1 MNKKVFTGMLAA
13 IMAVSSSFMSFA
25 DSVNLAPGE
34 NPVSGPEEQGESILP
49 PSAQIGNRLN
59 APGEQTENPGNQ
71 SSTITA
77 GGSAQGQS
85 STITA
90 GGSAQGQSGTITEGG
105 SAQGQSSTITA
116 GGSTQG
122 QSGTITAGG
131 GMSGQNGPSPSGST
145 VITSGVL
152 AGPGVSGSGGG
163 PGMSG
168 GAVISDGT
176 DGFAGTVSSPLVKV
190 AEKYTYDQMSQD
202 IQELAS
208 RYSSLMKVNTIGT
221 TLDGRNLYEVVVG
234 NINAEKHVL
243 IHGGIHARE
252 YMTPLLI
259 MKQLEYGLAFYGTG
273 SYEGRLLSDL
283 FNKTAIHYVPMVNPD
298 GITISQS
305 GIGGIRSEE
314 LRRTIEQC
322 YQNDLA
328 QGRTSA
334 AMERY
339 LNYWKANGRGVD
351 LNQNFPAD
359 WEEVTSS
366 DMPSY
371 ATYKGAAPLSEPE
384 SQALANLIQS
394 RNWTATI
401 SYHSMGNIIYWDY
414 PGNTVSAQSQEL
426 ANAVSAKTGYRLAG
440 SSGHGGFKD
449 WLQIKE
455 NPIPSLTIEVGSVS
469 CPMPLTEFTDVW
481 NKNQEVWAAVLKW
494 AAEH

>member
-25 DSVNLAPGE
+25 DSVNLAPGQSLT
-34 NPVSGPEEQGESILP
+34 SGPPGQGEGFAA
-49 PSAQIGNRLN
+49 PSVQNGDRLN
-59 APGEQTENPGNQ
+59 APGEQAESTEGQ
-71 SSTITA
+71 SGTVTA
-77 GGSAQGQS
+77 GGSAQS
-85 STITA
+85 
-90 GGSAQGQSGTITEGG
+90 QSGTVTVGG
-105 SAQGQSSTITA
+105 GA
-116 GGSTQG
+116 QG

-131 GMSGQNGPSPSGST
+131 GVPGQNGPSSSGST

-152 AGPGVSGSGGG
+152 AGPGVSGSAGG

-168 GAVISDGT
+168 GAVISNGT

-190 AEKYTYDQMSQD
+190 TEKYTYDQMSQD

-208 RYSSLMKVNTIGT
+208 RYNSLMKVNTIGT

-234 NINAEKHVL
+234 NPNAEKHVL

-259 MKQLEYGLAFYGTG
+259 MKQLEYGLAFYGTA

-298 GITISQS
+298 GVTISQS

-314 LRRTIEQC
+314 LRRTIQQC

-334 AMERY
+334 ALERY

-359 WEEVTSS
+359 WDEVTST

-394 RNWTATI
+394 RNWAATI

-469 CPMPLTEFTDVW
+469 CPMPVTEFTDVW
-481 NKNQEVWAAVLKW
+481 NKNQEVWAVVLKW

>member
-1 MNKKVFTGMLAA
+1 MLAA

-25 DSVNLAPGE
+25 DSVNLAPGQSLT
-34 NPVSGPEEQGESILP
+34 SGPPGQGEGFAA
-49 PSAQIGNRLN
+49 PSVQNGDRLN
-59 APGEQTENPGNQ
+59 APGEQAENIGSASGTVTAGGGAQSQ
-71 SSTITA
+71 SSTVTA
-77 GGSAQGQS
+77 GGAQSQS
-85 STITA
+85 GTVTA
-90 GGSAQGQSGTITEGG
+90 GGAQSQSGTV
-105 SAQGQSSTITA
+105 TA
-116 GGSTQG
+116 GGGAQG

-131 GMSGQNGPSPSGST
+131 GVPGQNGPSSSGST

-152 AGPGVSGSGGG
+152 AGPGVSGSAGG

-168 GAVISDGT
+168 GAVISNGT

-190 AEKYTYDQMSQD
+190 TEKYTYDQMSQD

-259 MKQLEYGLAFYGTG
+259 MKQLEYGLAFYGTA

-298 GITISQS
+298 GVTISQS

-314 LRRTIEQC
+314 LRRTIQQC

-334 AMERY
+334 ALERY

-359 WEEVTSS
+359 WDEVTST

-469 CPMPLTEFTDVW
+469 CPMPVTEFTDVW
-481 NKNQEVWAAVLKW
+481 NKNQEVWAVVLKW

>member
-1 MNKKVFTGMLAA
+1 MLAA

-25 DSVNLAPGE
+25 DSVNLAPGQSMT
-34 NPVSGPEEQGESILP
+34 SGPSGQGEGFAA
-49 PSAQIGNRLN
+49 PSVQNGDRLN
-59 APGEQTENPGNQ
+59 APGEQAEN
-71 SSTITA
+71 I
-77 GGSAQGQS
+77 GSA
-85 STITA
+85 
-90 GGSAQGQSGTITEGG
+90 SGTV
-105 SAQGQSSTITA
+105 
-116 GGSTQG
+116 
-122 QSGTITAGG
+122 TAGG
-131 GMSGQNGPSPSGST
+131 GAQSQSGTVTAGGAQSQSGTVAAGGGTQSQSGTVTAGGAQSQSST

-152 AGPGVSGSGGG
+152 AGPGVSGSAGG

-168 GAVISDGT
+168 GTVISNGT

-190 AEKYTYDQMSQD
+190 TEKYTYDQMSQD
-202 IQELAS
+202 IQELSS

-221 TLDGRNLYEVVVG
+221 TLDGRNLYEIVVG
-234 NINAEKHVL
+234 NLNAEKHVL

-259 MKQLEYGLAFYGTG
+259 MKQLEYGLAFYGTA

-314 LRRTIEQC
+314 LRRTIQQC

-334 AMERY
+334 ALERY

-359 WEEVTSS
+359 WEEVTST

-371 ATYKGAAPLSEPE
+371 ATYKGTAPLSEPE

-469 CPMPLTEFTDVW
+469 CPMPVTEFTDVW
-481 NKNQEVWAAVLKW
+481 NKNQEVWAVVLKW

>member
-25 DSVNLAPGE
+25 DSVNLAPGQSLT
-34 NPVSGPEEQGESILP
+34 SGPTGQGEGFAA
-49 PSAQIGNRLN
+49 PSVQNGDRLN
-59 APGEQTENPGNQ
+59 APGEQAENIG
-71 SSTITA
+71 SASGTVTA
-77 GGSAQGQS
+77 GGGAQSQS
-85 STITA
+85 GTVTA
-90 GGSAQGQSGTITEGG
+90 GGAQSQSGTV
-105 SAQGQSSTITA
+105 TA
-116 GGSTQG
+116 GGAQSQSGTVTAGGGAQG

-131 GMSGQNGPSPSGST
+131 GIPGQNGPSSSGST

-152 AGPGVSGSGGG
+152 AGPGVSGSAGG

-168 GAVISDGT
+168 GTVISNGT

-190 AEKYTYDQMSQD
+190 TEKYTYDQMSQD

-234 NINAEKHVL
+234 NLNAEKHVL

-259 MKQLEYGLAFYGTG
+259 MKQLEYGLAFYGTA

-298 GITISQS
+298 GVTISQS

-314 LRRTIEQC
+314 LRRTIQQC

-334 AMERY
+334 ALERY

-359 WEEVTSS
+359 WDEVTST

-469 CPMPLTEFTDVW
+469 CPMPVTEFTDVW
-481 NKNQEVWAAVLKW
+481 NKNQEVWAVVLKW

>member
-1 MNKKVFTGMLAA
+1 MLAA

-25 DSVNLAPGE
+25 DSVNLAPGQSLT
-34 NPVSGPEEQGESILP
+34 SGPPGQGEGFAA
-49 PSAQIGNRLN
+49 PSVQNGDRLN
-59 APGEQTENPGNQ
+59 APGEQAESTGGQ
-71 SSTITA
+71 SGTVTA
-77 GGSAQGQS
+77 GGSAQSQS
-85 STITA
+85 GTVTA
-90 GGSAQGQSGTITEGG
+90 GGSAQSQSGTVTAGGAQGQSGTVTVGG
-105 SAQGQSSTITA
+105 GA
-116 GGSTQG
+116 QG

-131 GMSGQNGPSPSGST
+131 GVPGQNGPSSSGST

-152 AGPGVSGSGGG
+152 AGPGVSGSAGG

-168 GAVISDGT
+168 GAVISNGT

-190 AEKYTYDQMSQD
+190 TEKYTYDQMSQD

-221 TLDGRNLYEVVVG
+221 TLDGRNLYEIVVG

-259 MKQLEYGLAFYGTG
+259 MKQLEYGLAFYGTA

-298 GITISQS
+298 GVTISQS

-314 LRRTIEQC
+314 LRRTIQQC

-334 AMERY
+334 ALERY

-359 WEEVTSS
+359 WDEVTST

-469 CPMPLTEFTDVW
+469 CPMPVTEFTDVW
-481 NKNQEVWAAVLKW
+481 NKNQEVWAVVLKW

>member
-25 DSVNLAPGE
+25 DSVNLAPGQSLT
-34 NPVSGPEEQGESILP
+34 SGPSGQGEGFAA
-49 PSAQIGNRLN
+49 PSVQNGDRLN
-59 APGEQTENPGNQ
+59 APGEQAENIG
-71 SSTITA
+71 SASGTVTA
-77 GGSAQGQS
+77 GGAQSQS
-85 STITA
+85 GTVTA
-90 GGSAQGQSGTITEGG
+90 GGAQSQSGTV
-105 SAQGQSSTITA
+105 TA
-116 GGSTQG
+116 GGAQSQSGTVTAGGAQG

-131 GMSGQNGPSPSGST
+131 GVPGQNGPSSSGST

-152 AGPGVSGSGGG
+152 AGPGVSGSAGG

-168 GAVISDGT
+168 GTVISNGT

-190 AEKYTYDQMSQD
+190 TEKYTYDQMSQD

-208 RYSSLMKVNTIGT
+208 RYSSLMRVNTIGT

-259 MKQLEYGLAFYGTG
+259 MKQLEYSLAFYGTA

-298 GITISQS
+298 GVTISQS

-314 LRRTIEQC
+314 LRRTIQQC

-334 AMERY
+334 ALERY

-359 WEEVTSS
+359 WDEVTST

-414 PGNTVSAQSQEL
+414 PGNTVSVQSQEL

-469 CPMPLTEFTDVW
+469 CPMPVTEFTDVW
-481 NKNQEVWAAVLKW
+481 NKNQEVWAVVLKW

>member
-25 DSVNLAPGE
+25 DSVNLAPGQSLT
-34 NPVSGPEEQGESILP
+34 SGPSGQGEGFAA
-49 PSAQIGNRLN
+49 PSVQNGDRLN
-59 APGEQTENPGNQ
+59 APGEQAENIG
-71 SSTITA
+71 SASGTVTA
-77 GGSAQGQS
+77 GGAQSQS
-85 STITA
+85 GTVTA
-90 GGSAQGQSGTITEGG
+90 GGAQSQSGTV
-105 SAQGQSSTITA
+105 TA
-116 GGSTQG
+116 GGAQG

-131 GMSGQNGPSPSGST
+131 GVPGQNGPSSSGST

-152 AGPGVSGSGGG
+152 AGPGVSGSAGG

-168 GAVISDGT
+168 GAVISNGT

-190 AEKYTYDQMSQD
+190 TEKYTYDQMSQD

-259 MKQLEYGLAFYGTG
+259 MKQLEYGLAFYGTA

-298 GITISQS
+298 GVTISQS

-314 LRRTIEQC
+314 LRRTIQQC

-334 AMERY
+334 ALERY

-359 WEEVTSS
+359 WDEVTSTN
-366 DMPSY
+366 MPSY

-469 CPMPLTEFTDVW
+469 CPMPVTEFTDVW
-481 NKNQEVWAAVLKW
+481 NKNQEVWAVVLKW

>member
-1 MNKKVFTGMLAA
+1 MLAA

-49 PSAQIGNRLN
+49 PSAQIGDRLN

-85 STITA
+85 STIT
-90 GGSAQGQSGTITEGG
+90 E
-105 SAQGQSSTITA
+105 

-122 QSGTITAGG
+122 HSGTITAGG

-371 ATYKGAAPLSEPE
+371 ATYKG
-384 SQALANLIQS
+384 
-394 RNWTATI
+394 
-401 SYHSMGNIIYWDY
+401 
-414 PGNTVSAQSQEL
+414 NTVSAQSQEL

>member
-1 MNKKVFTGMLAA
+1 MLAA

-25 DSVNLAPGE
+25 DSVNLAPGQSLT
-34 NPVSGPEEQGESILP
+34 SGPSGQGEGFAA
-49 PSAQIGNRLN
+49 PSVQNGDRLN
-59 APGEQTENPGNQ
+59 APGEQAENIG
-71 SSTITA
+71 SASGTVTA
-77 GGSAQGQS
+77 GGGAQSQS
-85 STITA
+85 GTVTA
-90 GGSAQGQSGTITEGG
+90 GGAQSQSGTV
-105 SAQGQSSTITA
+105 TA
-116 GGSTQG
+116 GGAQSQSGTVTAGGGAQG

-131 GMSGQNGPSPSGST
+131 GVPGQNGPSSSGST

-152 AGPGVSGSGGG
+152 AGPGVSGSAGG

-168 GAVISDGT
+168 GAVISNGT

-190 AEKYTYDQMSQD
+190 TEKYTYDQMSQD

-259 MKQLEYGLAFYGTG
+259 MKQLEYGLAFYGTA

-298 GITISQS
+298 GVTISQS

-314 LRRTIEQC
+314 LRRTIQQC

-334 AMERY
+334 ALERY

-359 WEEVTSS
+359 WDEVTST

-469 CPMPLTEFTDVW
+469 CPMPVTEFTDVW
-481 NKNQEVWAAVLKW
+481 NKNQEVWAVVLKW

>member
-25 DSVNLAPGE
+25 DSVNLAPGQSLT
-34 NPVSGPEEQGESILP
+34 SGPSGQGEGFAA
-49 PSAQIGNRLN
+49 PSVQNGDRLN
-59 APGEQTENPGNQ
+59 APGEQAENIG
-71 SSTITA
+71 SASGTVTA
-77 GGSAQGQS
+77 GGAQSQS
-85 STITA
+85 GTVTA
-90 GGSAQGQSGTITEGG
+90 GGAQSQSGTVTAGGAQGQSGTVI
-105 SAQGQSSTITA
+105 
-116 GGSTQG
+116 
-122 QSGTITAGG
+122 AGG
-131 GMSGQNGPSPSGST
+131 GVPGQNGPSSSGST

-152 AGPGVSGSGGG
+152 AGPGVSGSAGG

-168 GAVISDGT
+168 GTVISNGT

-190 AEKYTYDQMSQD
+190 TEKYTYDQMSQD

-221 TLDGRNLYEVVVG
+221 TLDGRNLYEIVVG
-234 NINAEKHVL
+234 NFNAEKHVL

-259 MKQLEYGLAFYGTG
+259 MKQLEYSLAFYGTA

-298 GITISQS
+298 GVTISQS

-314 LRRTIEQC
+314 LRRTIQQC

-334 AMERY
+334 ALERY

-359 WEEVTSS
+359 WDEVTST

-469 CPMPLTEFTDVW
+469 CPMPVTEFTDVW
-481 NKNQEVWAAVLKW
+481 NKNQEVWAVVLKW

>member
-25 DSVNLAPGE
+25 DSVNLAPGQSLT
-34 NPVSGPEEQGESILP
+34 SGPPGQGEGFAA
-49 PSAQIGNRLN
+49 PSVQNGDRLN
-59 APGEQTENPGNQ
+59 APGEQAESTGGQ
-71 SSTITA
+71 SGTVTA
-77 GGSAQGQS
+77 GGSAQSQS
-85 STITA
+85 GTVTA
-90 GGSAQGQSGTITEGG
+90 GGSAQSQSGTVTAGGAQGQSGTVTVGG
-105 SAQGQSSTITA
+105 GA
-116 GGSTQG
+116 QG

-131 GMSGQNGPSPSGST
+131 GVPGQNGPSSSGST

-152 AGPGVSGSGGG
+152 AGPGVSGSAGG

-168 GAVISDGT
+168 GAVISNGT

-190 AEKYTYDQMSQD
+190 TEKYTYDQMSQD

-259 MKQLEYGLAFYGTG
+259 MKQLEYGLAFYGTA

-298 GITISQS
+298 GVTISQS

-314 LRRTIEQC
+314 LRRTIQQC

-334 AMERY
+334 ALERY

-359 WEEVTSS
+359 WDEVTST

-469 CPMPLTEFTDVW
+469 CPMPVTEFTDVW
-481 NKNQEVWAAVLKW
+481 NKNQEVWAVVLKW

>member
-25 DSVNLAPGE
+25 DSVNLAPGQSLT
-34 NPVSGPEEQGESILP
+34 SGPSGQGEGFAA
-49 PSAQIGNRLN
+49 PSVQNGDRLN
-59 APGEQTENPGNQ
+59 APGEQAENIG
-71 SSTITA
+71 SASGTVTA
-77 GGSAQGQS
+77 GGAQSQS
-85 STITA
+85 GTVTA
-90 GGSAQGQSGTITEGG
+90 GGAQSQSGTVTAGGAQGQSGTVI
-105 SAQGQSSTITA
+105 
-116 GGSTQG
+116 
-122 QSGTITAGG
+122 AGG
-131 GMSGQNGPSPSGST
+131 GVPGQNGPSSSGST

-152 AGPGVSGSGGG
+152 AGPGVSGSAGG

-168 GAVISDGT
+168 GAVISNGT

-190 AEKYTYDQMSQD
+190 TEKYTYDQMSQD

-259 MKQLEYGLAFYGTG
+259 MKQLEYGLAFYGTA

-298 GITISQS
+298 GVTISQS

-314 LRRTIEQC
+314 LRRTIQQC

-334 AMERY
+334 ALERY

-359 WEEVTSS
+359 WDEVTST

-469 CPMPLTEFTDVW
+469 CPMPVTEFTDVW
-481 NKNQEVWAAVLKW
+481 NKNQEVWAVVLKW

>member
-1 MNKKVFTGMLAA
+1 
-13 IMAVSSSFMSFA
+13 
-25 DSVNLAPGE
+25 
-34 NPVSGPEEQGESILP
+34 
-49 PSAQIGNRLN
+49 
-59 APGEQTENPGNQ
+59 
-71 SSTITA
+71 
-77 GGSAQGQS
+77 
-85 STITA
+85 
-90 GGSAQGQSGTITEGG
+90 
-105 SAQGQSSTITA
+105 
-116 GGSTQG
+116 
-122 QSGTITAGG
+122 
-131 GMSGQNGPSPSGST
+131 MSGQNGPSPSGST

-371 ATYKGAAPLSEPE
+371 ATYKG
-384 SQALANLIQS
+384 
-394 RNWTATI
+394 
-401 SYHSMGNIIYWDY
+401 
-414 PGNTVSAQSQEL
+414 NTVSAQSQEL

>member
-1 MNKKVFTGMLAA
+1 MLAA

-25 DSVNLAPGE
+25 DSVNLAPGQSLT
-34 NPVSGPEEQGESILP
+34 SGPPGQGEGFAA
-49 PSAQIGNRLN
+49 PSVQNGDRLN
-59 APGEQTENPGNQ
+59 APGEQAEN
-71 SSTITA
+71 I
-77 GGSAQGQS
+77 GSA
-85 STITA
+85 
-90 GGSAQGQSGTITEGG
+90 SGTV
-105 SAQGQSSTITA
+105 
-116 GGSTQG
+116 
-122 QSGTITAGG
+122 TAGG
-131 GMSGQNGPSPSGST
+131 GAQSQSGTVTAGGAQSQSGTVTAGGAQSQSGTVTAGGGVPGQNGPSSSGST

-152 AGPGVSGSGGG
+152 AGPGVSGSAGG

-168 GAVISDGT
+168 GTVISNGT

-190 AEKYTYDQMSQD
+190 TEKYTYDQMSQD

-259 MKQLEYGLAFYGTG
+259 MKQLEYGLAFYGTA

-298 GITISQS
+298 GVTISQS

-314 LRRTIEQC
+314 LRRTIQQC

-334 AMERY
+334 ALERY

-359 WEEVTSS
+359 WDEVTST

-469 CPMPLTEFTDVW
+469 CPMPVTEFTDVW

>member
-25 DSVNLAPGE
+25 DSVNLAPGQSLT
-34 NPVSGPEEQGESILP
+34 SGPTGQGEGFAA
-49 PSAQIGNRLN
+49 PSVQNGDRLN
-59 APGEQTENPGNQ
+59 APGEQAENIGSASGTVTAGGGAQSQ
-71 SSTITA
+71 SSTVTA
-77 GGSAQGQS
+77 GGAQSQS
-85 STITA
+85 GTVTA
-90 GGSAQGQSGTITEGG
+90 GGAQSQSGTV
-105 SAQGQSSTITA
+105 TA
-116 GGSTQG
+116 GGGAQG

-131 GMSGQNGPSPSGST
+131 GVPGQNGPSSSGST

-152 AGPGVSGSGGG
+152 AGPGVSGSAGG

-168 GAVISDGT
+168 GAVISNGT

-190 AEKYTYDQMSQD
+190 TEKYTYDQMSQD

-234 NINAEKHVL
+234 NLNAEKHVL

-259 MKQLEYGLAFYGTG
+259 MKQLEYGLAFYGTA

-298 GITISQS
+298 GVTISQS

-314 LRRTIEQC
+314 LRRTIQQC

-334 AMERY
+334 ALERY

-359 WEEVTSS
+359 WDEVTST

-371 ATYKGAAPLSEPE
+371 ATYKGTAPLSEPE

-469 CPMPLTEFTDVW
+469 CPMPVTEFTDVW
-481 NKNQEVWAAVLKW
+481 NKNQEVWAVVLKW

>member
-1 MNKKVFTGMLAA
+1 MLAA

-25 DSVNLAPGE
+25 DSVNLAPGQSLT
-34 NPVSGPEEQGESILP
+34 SGPSGQGEGFAA
-49 PSAQIGNRLN
+49 PSVQNGDRLN
-59 APGEQTENPGNQ
+59 APGEQAENIG
-71 SSTITA
+71 SASGTVTA
-77 GGSAQGQS
+77 GGAQSQS
-85 STITA
+85 GTVTA
-90 GGSAQGQSGTITEGG
+90 GGAQSQSGTVTAGGAQGQSGTVI
-105 SAQGQSSTITA
+105 
-116 GGSTQG
+116 
-122 QSGTITAGG
+122 AGG
-131 GMSGQNGPSPSGST
+131 GVPGQNGPSSSGST

-152 AGPGVSGSGGG
+152 AGPGVSGSAGG

-168 GAVISDGT
+168 GAVISNGT

-190 AEKYTYDQMSQD
+190 TEKYTYDQMSQD

-259 MKQLEYGLAFYGTG
+259 MKQLEYGLAFYGTA

-298 GITISQS
+298 GVTISQS
-305 GIGGIRSEE
+305 GIVGIRSEE
-314 LRRTIEQC
+314 LRRTIQQC

-334 AMERY
+334 ALERY

-359 WEEVTSS
+359 WDEVTST

-469 CPMPLTEFTDVW
+469 CPMPVTEFTDVW
-481 NKNQEVWAAVLKW
+481 NKNQEVWAVVLKW

>member
-49 PSAQIGNRLN
+49 PSAQIGDRLN

-85 STITA
+85 STIT
-90 GGSAQGQSGTITEGG
+90 E
-105 SAQGQSSTITA
+105 

-122 QSGTITAGG
+122 HSGTITAGG

-314 LRRTIEQC
+314 LRRT
-322 YQNDLA
+322 
-328 QGRTSA
+328 
-334 AMERY
+334 
-339 LNYWKANGRGVD
+339 
-351 LNQNFPAD
+351 
-359 WEEVTSS
+359 
-366 DMPSY
+366 
-371 ATYKGAAPLSEPE
+371 
-384 SQALANLIQS
+384 
-394 RNWTATI
+394 
-401 SYHSMGNIIYWDY
+401 H
-414 PGNTVSAQSQEL
+414 
-426 ANAVSAKTGYRLAG
+426 
-440 SSGHGGFKD
+440 
-449 WLQIKE
+449 
-455 NPIPSLTIEVGSVS
+455 
-469 CPMPLTEFTDVW
+469 
-481 NKNQEVWAAVLKW
+481 
-494 AAEH
+494 

>member
-25 DSVNLAPGE
+25 DSVNLAPGQSLT
-34 NPVSGPEEQGESILP
+34 SGPSGQGEGFAA
-49 PSAQIGNRLN
+49 PSVQNGDRLN
-59 APGEQTENPGNQ
+59 APGEQAENIG
-71 SSTITA
+71 SASGTVTA
-77 GGSAQGQS
+77 GGAQSQS
-85 STITA
+85 GTVTA
-90 GGSAQGQSGTITEGG
+90 GGAQSQSGTVTAGGAQGQSGTVI
-105 SAQGQSSTITA
+105 
-116 GGSTQG
+116 
-122 QSGTITAGG
+122 AGG
-131 GMSGQNGPSPSGST
+131 GVPGQNGPSSSGST

-152 AGPGVSGSGGG
+152 VGPGVSGSAGG

-168 GAVISDGT
+168 GAVISNGT

-190 AEKYTYDQMSQD
+190 TEKYTYDQMSQD

-259 MKQLEYGLAFYGTG
+259 MKQLEYGLAFYGTA

-298 GITISQS
+298 GVTISQS

-314 LRRTIEQC
+314 LRRTIQQC

-334 AMERY
+334 ALERY

-359 WEEVTSS
+359 WDEVTST

-469 CPMPLTEFTDVW
+469 CPMPVTEFTDVW
-481 NKNQEVWAAVLKW
+481 NKNQEVWAVVLKW

>member
-1 MNKKVFTGMLAA
+1 MLAA

-25 DSVNLAPGE
+25 DSVNLAPGQSLT
-34 NPVSGPEEQGESILP
+34 SGPSGQGEGFAA
-49 PSAQIGNRLN
+49 PSVQNGDRLN
-59 APGEQTENPGNQ
+59 APGEQAENIG
-71 SSTITA
+71 SASGTVTA
-77 GGSAQGQS
+77 GGAQSQS
-85 STITA
+85 GTVTA
-90 GGSAQGQSGTITEGG
+90 GGAQSQSGTV
-105 SAQGQSSTITA
+105 TA
-116 GGSTQG
+116 GGAQG

-131 GMSGQNGPSPSGST
+131 GVPGQNGPSSSGST

-152 AGPGVSGSGGG
+152 AGPGVSGSAGG

-168 GAVISDGT
+168 GTVISNGT

-190 AEKYTYDQMSQD
+190 TEKYTYDQMSQD

-259 MKQLEYGLAFYGTG
+259 MKQLEYSLAFYGTA

-314 LRRTIEQC
+314 LRRTIQQC

-334 AMERY
+334 ALERY

-359 WEEVTSS
+359 WDEVTST

-469 CPMPLTEFTDVW
+469 CPMPVTEFTDVW
-481 NKNQEVWAAVLKW
+481 NKNQEVWAVVLKW

>member
-25 DSVNLAPGE
+25 DSVNLAPGQSLT
-34 NPVSGPEEQGESILP
+34 SGPSGQGEGFAA
-49 PSAQIGNRLN
+49 PSVQNGDRLN
-59 APGEQTENPGNQ
+59 APGEQAENIG
-71 SSTITA
+71 SASGTVTA
-77 GGSAQGQS
+77 GGAQSQS
-85 STITA
+85 GTVTA
-90 GGSAQGQSGTITEGG
+90 GGAQSQSGTV
-105 SAQGQSSTITA
+105 TA
-116 GGSTQG
+116 GGAQSQSGTVTAGGAQG

-131 GMSGQNGPSPSGST
+131 GVPGQNGPSSSGST

-152 AGPGVSGSGGG
+152 AGPGVSGSAGG

-168 GAVISDGT
+168 GAVISNGT

-190 AEKYTYDQMSQD
+190 TEKYTYDQMSQD

-221 TLDGRNLYEVVVG
+221 TLDGRNLYEIVVG

-259 MKQLEYGLAFYGTG
+259 MKQLEYSLAFYGTA

-298 GITISQS
+298 GVTISQS

-314 LRRTIEQC
+314 LRRTIQQC

-334 AMERY
+334 ALERY
-339 LNYWKANGRGVD
+339 LNYWKANARGVD

-359 WEEVTSS
+359 WDEVTSTN
-366 DMPSY
+366 MPSY

-469 CPMPLTEFTDVW
+469 CPMPVTEFTDVW
-481 NKNQEVWAAVLKW
+481 NKNQEVWAVVLKW

>member
-25 DSVNLAPGE
+25 DSVNLAPGQSLT
-34 NPVSGPEEQGESILP
+34 SGPTGQGEGFAA
-49 PSAQIGNRLN
+49 PSVQNGDRLN
-59 APGEQTENPGNQ
+59 APGEQAENIG
-71 SSTITA
+71 SASGTVTA
-77 GGSAQGQS
+77 GGGAQSQS
-85 STITA
+85 GTVTA
-90 GGSAQGQSGTITEGG
+90 GGAQSQSGTV
-105 SAQGQSSTITA
+105 TA
-116 GGSTQG
+116 GGGAQG

-131 GMSGQNGPSPSGST
+131 GVPGQNGPSSSGST

-152 AGPGVSGSGGG
+152 AGPGVSGSAGG

-168 GAVISDGT
+168 GAVISNGT

-190 AEKYTYDQMSQD
+190 TEKYTYDQMSQD

-259 MKQLEYGLAFYGTG
+259 MKQLEYGLAFYGTA

-298 GITISQS
+298 GVTISQS

-314 LRRTIEQC
+314 LRRTIQQC

-334 AMERY
+334 ALERY

-359 WEEVTSS
+359 WDEVTST

-371 ATYKGAAPLSEPE
+371 ATYKGVAPLSEPE

-414 PGNTVSAQSQEL
+414 PGKTVSAQSQEL

-469 CPMPLTEFTDVW
+469 CPMPVTEFTDVW
-481 NKNQEVWAAVLKW
+481 NKNQEVWAVVLKW

>member
-25 DSVNLAPGE
+25 DSVNLAPGQSLT
-34 NPVSGPEEQGESILP
+34 SGPSGQGEGFAA
-49 PSAQIGNRLN
+49 PSVQNGDRLN
-59 APGEQTENPGNQ
+59 APGEQAENIG
-71 SSTITA
+71 SASGTVTA
-77 GGSAQGQS
+77 GGAQSQS
-85 STITA
+85 GTVTA
-90 GGSAQGQSGTITEGG
+90 GGAQSQSGTVTAGGAQSQSGTVTAGGAQGQSGTVI
-105 SAQGQSSTITA
+105 
-116 GGSTQG
+116 
-122 QSGTITAGG
+122 AGG
-131 GMSGQNGPSPSGST
+131 GVPGQNGPSSSGST

-152 AGPGVSGSGGG
+152 VGPGVSGSAGG

-168 GAVISDGT
+168 GAVISNGT

-190 AEKYTYDQMSQD
+190 TEKYTYDQMSQD

-259 MKQLEYGLAFYGTG
+259 MKQLEYGLAFYGTA

-298 GITISQS
+298 GVTISQS

-314 LRRTIEQC
+314 LRRTIQQC

-334 AMERY
+334 ALERY

-359 WEEVTSS
+359 WDEVTST

-469 CPMPLTEFTDVW
+469 CPMPVTEFTDVW
-481 NKNQEVWAAVLKW
+481 NKNQEVWAVVLKW

>member
-1 MNKKVFTGMLAA
+1 MLAA

-25 DSVNLAPGE
+25 DSVNLAPGQSLT
-34 NPVSGPEEQGESILP
+34 SGPSGQGEGFAA
-49 PSAQIGNRLN
+49 PSVQNGDRLN
-59 APGEQTENPGNQ
+59 APGEQAENIG
-71 SSTITA
+71 SASGTVTA
-77 GGSAQGQS
+77 GGAQSQS
-85 STITA
+85 GTVTA
-90 GGSAQGQSGTITEGG
+90 GGAQSQSGTV
-105 SAQGQSSTITA
+105 TA
-116 GGSTQG
+116 GGAQG

-131 GMSGQNGPSPSGST
+131 GVPGQNGPSSSGST

-152 AGPGVSGSGGG
+152 AGPGVSGSAGG

-168 GAVISDGT
+168 GTVISNGT

-190 AEKYTYDQMSQD
+190 TEKYTYDQMSQD

-259 MKQLEYGLAFYGTG
+259 MKQLEYSLAFYGTA

-298 GITISQS
+298 GVTISQS

-314 LRRTIEQC
+314 LRRTIQQC

-334 AMERY
+334 ALERY

-359 WEEVTSS
+359 WDEVTST

-469 CPMPLTEFTDVW
+469 CPMPVTEFTDVW
-481 NKNQEVWAAVLKW
+481 NKNQEVWAVVLKW

>member
-25 DSVNLAPGE
+25 DSVNLAPGQSLT
-34 NPVSGPEEQGESILP
+34 SGPPGQGEGFAA
-49 PSAQIGNRLN
+49 PSVQNGDRLN
-59 APGEQTENPGNQ
+59 APGEQAENIGSASGTVTAGGGAQSQ
-71 SSTITA
+71 SSTVTA
-77 GGSAQGQS
+77 GGAQSQS
-85 STITA
+85 GTVTA
-90 GGSAQGQSGTITEGG
+90 GGGA
-105 SAQGQSSTITA
+105 
-116 GGSTQG
+116 QG

-131 GMSGQNGPSPSGST
+131 GVPGQNGPSSSGST

-152 AGPGVSGSGGG
+152 AGPGVSGSAGG

-168 GAVISDGT
+168 GTVISNGT

-190 AEKYTYDQMSQD
+190 TEKYTYDQMSQD

-208 RYSSLMKVNTIGT
+208 RYSGLMKVNTIGT

-234 NINAEKHVL
+234 NLNAEKHVL

-259 MKQLEYGLAFYGTG
+259 MKQLEYGLAFYGTA

-298 GITISQS
+298 GVTISQS

-314 LRRTIEQC
+314 LRRTIQQC

-328 QGRTSA
+328 KGRTSA
-334 AMERY
+334 ALERY

-359 WEEVTSS
+359 WDEVTST

-469 CPMPLTEFTDVW
+469 CPMPVTEFTDVW
-481 NKNQEVWAAVLKW
+481 NKNQEVWAVVLKW

>member
-25 DSVNLAPGE
+25 DSVNLAPGQSLT
-34 NPVSGPEEQGESILP
+34 SGPSGQGEGFAA
-49 PSAQIGNRLN
+49 PSVQNGDRLN
-59 APGEQTENPGNQ
+59 APGEQAENIG
-71 SSTITA
+71 SASGTVTA
-77 GGSAQGQS
+77 GGAQSQS
-85 STITA
+85 GTVTA
-90 GGSAQGQSGTITEGG
+90 GGAQSGTV
-105 SAQGQSSTITA
+105 TA
-116 GGSTQG
+116 GGAQSQSGTVTAGGAQG

-131 GMSGQNGPSPSGST
+131 GVPGQNGPSSSGST

-152 AGPGVSGSGGG
+152 AGPGVSGSAGG

-168 GAVISDGT
+168 GAVISNGT

-190 AEKYTYDQMSQD
+190 TEKYTYDQMSQD

-259 MKQLEYGLAFYGTG
+259 MKQLEYSLAFYGTA

-298 GITISQS
+298 GVTISQS

-314 LRRTIEQC
+314 LRRTIQQC

-334 AMERY
+334 ALERY

-359 WEEVTSS
+359 WDEVTST

-469 CPMPLTEFTDVW
+469 CPMPVTEFTDVW
-481 NKNQEVWAAVLKW
+481 NKNQEVWAVVLKW

>member
-25 DSVNLAPGE
+25 DSVNLAPGQSLT
-34 NPVSGPEEQGESILP
+34 SGPSGQGEGFAA
-49 PSAQIGNRLN
+49 PSVQNGDRLN
-59 APGEQTENPGNQ
+59 APGEQAENIG
-71 SSTITA
+71 SASGTVTA
-77 GGSAQGQS
+77 GGAQSQS
-85 STITA
+85 GTVTA
-90 GGSAQGQSGTITEGG
+90 GGAQSQSGTV
-105 SAQGQSSTITA
+105 TA
-116 GGSTQG
+116 GGAQG

-131 GMSGQNGPSPSGST
+131 GVPGQNGPSSSGST

-152 AGPGVSGSGGG
+152 AGPGVSGSAGG

-168 GAVISDGT
+168 GTVISNGT

-190 AEKYTYDQMSQD
+190 TEKYTYDQMSQD

-259 MKQLEYGLAFYGTG
+259 MKQLEYSLAFYGTA

-314 LRRTIEQC
+314 LRRTIQQC

-334 AMERY
+334 ALERY

-359 WEEVTSS
+359 WDEVTST

-469 CPMPLTEFTDVW
+469 CPMPVTEFTDVW
-481 NKNQEVWAAVLKW
+481 NKNQEVWAVVLKW

>member
-25 DSVNLAPGE
+25 DSVNLAPGQSLT
-34 NPVSGPEEQGESILP
+34 SGPPGQGEGFAA
-49 PSAQIGNRLN
+49 PSVQNGDRLN
-59 APGEQTENPGNQ
+59 APGEQAESTGGQ
-71 SSTITA
+71 SGTVTA
-77 GGSAQGQS
+77 GGSAQSQS
-85 STITA
+85 GTVTA
-90 GGSAQGQSGTITEGG
+90 GGSAQSQSGTVTAGGAQGQSGTVTVGG
-105 SAQGQSSTITA
+105 GA
-116 GGSTQG
+116 QG

-131 GMSGQNGPSPSGST
+131 GVPGQNGPSSSGST

-152 AGPGVSGSGGG
+152 AGPGVSGSAGG

-168 GAVISDGT
+168 GAVISNGT

-190 AEKYTYDQMSQD
+190 TEKYTYDQMSQD

-221 TLDGRNLYEVVVG
+221 TLDGRNLYEIVVG

-259 MKQLEYGLAFYGTG
+259 MKQLEYGLAFYGTA

-298 GITISQS
+298 GVTISQS

-314 LRRTIEQC
+314 LRRTIQQC

-334 AMERY
+334 ALERY

-359 WEEVTSS
+359 WDEVTST

-469 CPMPLTEFTDVW
+469 CPMPVTEFTDVW
-481 NKNQEVWAAVLKW
+481 NKNQEVWAVVLKW